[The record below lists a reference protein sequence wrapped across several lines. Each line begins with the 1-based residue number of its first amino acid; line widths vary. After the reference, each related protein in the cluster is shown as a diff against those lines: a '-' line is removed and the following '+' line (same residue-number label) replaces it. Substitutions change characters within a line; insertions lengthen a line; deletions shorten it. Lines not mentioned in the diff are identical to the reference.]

1 MVLIESAVFYFCFMK
16 VKIPIQIVE
25 IDEDNFHL
33 MIVSEFEDGMKSNW
47 IIDTGASK
55 TVFDSAKSEYF
66 TKKEGQED
74 ILSAGITEHPLKSG
88 LAVLNPVFFRKYKIE
103 KMKVALLDMAHINE
117 LYQKKVQ
124 LEISGLLGSDFL
136 LKYKAEISY
145 KKELLMLK
153 I

>member
-1 MVLIESAVFYFCFMK
+1 MK
-16 VKIPIQIVE
+16 VKIPIQILE

-33 MIVSEFEDGMKSNW
+33 IIISEFEDGIKSNW
-47 IIDTGASK
+47 VIDTGASK
-55 TVFDSAKSEYF
+55 TVFDSAKTEYF
-66 TKKEGQED
+66 TKGEGQED
-74 ILSAGITEHPLKSG
+74 VLSAGITEHPLKSE
-88 LAVLNPVFFRKYKIE
+88 LAVLNPVFFKKYKIE

-124 LEISGLLGSDFL
+124 MEISGLLGGDFL

-145 KKELLMLK
+145 KRKLLILA